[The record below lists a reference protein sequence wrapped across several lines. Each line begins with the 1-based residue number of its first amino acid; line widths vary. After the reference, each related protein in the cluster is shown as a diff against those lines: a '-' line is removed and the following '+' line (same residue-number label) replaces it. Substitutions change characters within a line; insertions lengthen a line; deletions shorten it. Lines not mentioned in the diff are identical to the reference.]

1 MAKDFERRLALA
13 ETAAQALGG
22 VDAQAE
28 RRRCSLR
35 ALVAVCDIVRQRL
48 VAMRIDPELAVA
60 LRRGEEAAAES
71 AGMPDTRELRASEAA
86 VTGPNSGARDRLY
99 TQMARIADSMTE
111 RFGRGEEPINLG
123 NASLVEL
130 LAFVSAFGPI
140 AQVAGAAPR
149 LHGFRT
155 ACSAPRS

>member
-1 MAKDFERRLALA
+1 M
-13 ETAAQALGG
+13 
-22 VDAQAE
+22 
-28 RRRCSLR
+28 
-35 ALVAVCDIVRQRL
+35 
-48 VAMRIDPELAVA
+48 AMRIDPELAVA
-60 LRRGEEAAAES
+60 LRRGEEAAAEP

-86 VTGPNSGARDRLY
+86 VTGPNSSGTRDRVY
-99 TQMARIADSMTE
+99 TKMARIADSMTE